1 MIQIRAGVFETNSSS
16 THSLCI
22 MTSIYTYDDWCRYN
36 DELEQYETSF
46 TTPSGDDMIAF
57 GAYGYR

>member
-1 MIQIRAGVFETNSSS
+1 MLEHSDDEEVESSREDS
-16 THSLCI
+16 RLWDLG
-22 MTSIYTYDDWCRYN
+22 IYTYEDWCRYN
-36 DELEQYETSF
+36 DELEQYETPF